1 MSSFKEK
8 LSKSGQSVL
17 DARAQNL
24 YELAKNRGRQ
34 ICSGL

>member
-17 DARAQNL
+17 DATESINL
-24 YELAKNRGRQ
+24 DDVKEDVTNPLDN
-34 ICSGL
+34 